1 MAQLQAGQQVNRIG
15 KYLYKHIDGAYNMV
29 KSPNMVDIYFIVL
42 YQLKED
48 LRTEDDHDMHEMSI
62 NLNVT
67 TYSNKVRINIIEVS
81 PKEKN
86 NRT

>member
-1 MAQLQAGQQVNRIG
+1 
-15 KYLYKHIDGAYNMV
+15 MV